1 MDGRRFQDKRFSE
14 VKAMSTNSSEISLL
28 LDQYRDGQTEAF
40 GKLMALVYDDLR
52 RLAAWQLQTERPEHT
67 LQPTA
72 LVHEAYLKLAAQN
85 PVDWQNKAHF
95 FALAAQ
101 VMRHILVDHARA
113 KQRDKRGGGQ
123 VTVGLD
129 EALELSRPSELGLV
143 ELDEA
148 LNTLTRQDARKSR
161 IVELRYFG
169 GLSIEETAD
178 LLGISPAT
186 VRREWTLAKAWL
198 RCELSKDAKSEQAR
212 SGQQE

>member
-1 MDGRRFQDKRFSE
+1 
-14 VKAMSTNSSEISLL
+14 MSTNSSEISLL
-28 LDQYRDGQTEAF
+28 LDQYREGQAEAF

-52 RLAAWQLQTERPEHT
+52 RIAAWQLQTERSEHT

-72 LVHEAYLKLAAQN
+72 LVHEAYLKLAGQN

-113 KQRDKRGGGQ
+113 KQRAKRGGGQ
-123 VTVGLD
+123 VSVSMD
-129 EALELSRPSELGLV
+129 EALDLSHPSEPGLV

-148 LNTLTRQDARKSR
+148 LNTLARQDARKSL

-178 LLGISPAT
+178 ALGISPAT

-198 RCELSKDAKSEQAR
+198 RCELGKDAGA
-212 SGQQE
+212 G

>member
-1 MDGRRFQDKRFSE
+1 ME
-14 VKAMSTNSSEISLL
+14 
-28 LDQYRDGQTEAF
+28 
-40 GKLMALVYDDLR
+40 LVYDDLR
-52 RLAAWQLQTERPEHT
+52 RLAAWQLQTERFDHS

-72 LVHEAYLKLAAQN
+72 LVHEAYLKLAGQN
-85 PVDWQNKAHF
+85 QVEWQNKAHF

-101 VMRHILVDHARA
+101 IMRHILVDHART

-123 VTVGLD
+123 ASVALD
-129 EALELSRPSELGLV
+129 EALKLSHPSEPGLV

-148 LNTLTRQDARKSR
+148 LNTLAGQDARKSR

-178 LLGISPAT
+178 VLGISPTT

-198 RCELSKDAKSEQAR
+198 RRELSKDA
-212 SGQQE
+212 GTD

>member
-1 MDGRRFQDKRFSE
+1 
-14 VKAMSTNSSEISLL
+14 MSANSSEISLL
-28 LDQYRDGQTEAF
+28 LDQYRDGQTEAL
-40 GKLMALVYDDLR
+40 GKLMELVYDDLR
-52 RLAAWQLQTERPEHT
+52 RLAAWQLQTERFDHS

-72 LVHEAYLKLAAQN
+72 LVHEAYLKLAGQN
-85 PVDWQNKAHF
+85 RVEWQNKAHF

-101 VMRHILVDHARA
+101 VMRHILVDHART

-123 VTVGLD
+123 ASVALD
-129 EALELSRPSELGLV
+129 EALKLSHPSEPGLV

-148 LNTLTRQDARKSR
+148 LNTLAGQDARKSR

-178 LLGISPAT
+178 VLGISPTT

-198 RCELSKDAKSEQAR
+198 RRELGKDA
-212 SGQQE
+212 GTD